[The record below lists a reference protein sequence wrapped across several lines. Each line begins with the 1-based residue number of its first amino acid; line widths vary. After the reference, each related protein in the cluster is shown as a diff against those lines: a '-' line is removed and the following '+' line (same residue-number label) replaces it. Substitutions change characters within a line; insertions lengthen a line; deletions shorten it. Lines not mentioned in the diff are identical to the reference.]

1 MEEQTVRTRIRGL
14 MASGALPANP
24 YAGMAFMEAG
34 HQALPDEQCAVCEE
48 AGPHVS
54 YTYRDGKAVRLHT
67 ACDAL
72 WREERPE
79 S

>member
-14 MASGALPANP
+14 MASGALPAHP
-24 YAGMAFMEAG
+24 YAGMARMETG
-34 HQALPDEQCAVCEE
+34 HQGLFDEQCVACEE
-48 AGPHVS
+48 AGPHVL
-54 YTYRDGKAVRLHT
+54 YTYRDGKALHLHA

-72 WREERPE
+72 WREECPP